1 MRFRSFRF
9 AFRSPFG
16 VKLPA
21 NHRFWFALKG
31 RNQPTGPQHVTFGNS
46 APYRSASVVLALA
59 LGALTGLAPDRAS
72 AHSML
77 LIEADSGRVLFQ
89 ENAGHPWYPASV
101 TKVMTAYV
109 TLKAVKAGRISLD
122 TLITISPNAA
132 AQAPT
137 KMGFRAG
144 SQITVDNALKT
155 IMVKSANDMSVA
167 LAEGVAGSIA
177 AFAEEMNQ
185 AARRLGMTQTTYVN
199 PNGLPADEQITSA
212 RDQAILAR
220 AIYNELPEYEMY
232 WRISA
237 IKYGKRI
244 MRNYNSLLGRYP
256 GTDGLKTGFICASGF
271 NVVVSAK
278 RNGRRLI
285 AVMLGA
291 PSGGVRA
298 VKVAQ
303 MLERGFSTGGFSWLS
318 PSGTV
323 ENIRSIEA
331 PPPNLRDEICGRKRK
346 RPAAESEDLEDE
358 ADVQATLPPG
368 VDPNSPQAVMLS
380 SLHTANTKPSAL
392 LGDYSAPTP
401 PIEIFLGA
409 TKGSVPVQEPQ
420 VAARKSKKKKN
431 IAVAPA
437 AATIPAG
444 ASAAAPAPVT
454 RTAKPAAPGFAA
466 TPNAPSAGAF
476 SPASAQPAAGAKPA
490 PKASSTATQAATSQP
505 PAKKKAAKKTS
516 DGTTAEATAKPPAAR
531 PAAQPAAR

>member
-1 MRFRSFRF
+1 
-9 AFRSPFG
+9 
-16 VKLPA
+16 
-21 NHRFWFALKG
+21 
-31 RNQPTGPQHVTFGNS
+31 VTFGHS
-46 APYRSASVVLALA
+46 APFRAAPVAFALA
-59 LGALTGLAPDRAS
+59 VSAFAALSADRAS

-77 LIEADSGRVLFQ
+77 LIEADTGRILHN
-89 ENAGHPWYPASV
+89 ENGAHPWYPASV

-122 TLITISPNAA
+122 TLITVSPNAA

-137 KMGFRAG
+137 KMGFKVG

-155 IMVKSANDMSVA
+155 IMVKSANDMSVT
-167 LAEGVAGSIA
+167 LAEGVSGSIA
-177 AFAEEMNQ
+177 AFAEEMNK
-185 AARRLGMTQTTYVN
+185 AAARLGMTQTTYVN
-199 PNGLPADEQITSA
+199 PNGLPADEQVTSA

-303 MLERGFSTGGFSWLS
+303 MLERGFSTGGFSWLA
-318 PSGTV
+318 PSMGTV
-323 ENIRSIEA
+323 DTLRPIDA
-331 PPPNLRDEICGRKRK
+331 APPNLRDEICGKKRK

-358 ADVQATLPPG
+358 ADAQASLPPG
-368 VDPNSPQAVMLS
+368 IDPNSPQAVMLS
-380 SLHTANTKPSAL
+380 NLRAANTKPSSL
-392 LGDYSAPTP
+392 LGDYTP
-401 PIEIFLGA
+401 PSPTIEVFLGA
-409 TKGSVPVQEPQ
+409 TKGSVPVQEQQ
-420 VAARKSKKKKN
+420 VAGKKSKKKKN
-431 IAVAPA
+431 V
-437 AATIPAG
+437 
-444 ASAAAPAPVT
+444 AAAPAAPAPAVGGGTLAQPAPAT
-454 RTAKPAAPGFAA
+454 RGTLPAAPAQGFAA
-466 TPNAPSAGAF
+466 TPNAPRPGAF
-476 SPASAQPAAGAKPA
+476 TPTSAAAGQPAAKPA
-490 PKASSTATQAATSQP
+490 AKSAAPKTAAAPAAPAASSTQAAAPQQ
-505 PAKKKAAKKTS
+505 PAKKKAAKKKP
-516 DGTTAEATAKPPAAR
+516 DPTAEATAKPPAPK
-531 PAAQPAAR
+531 PAQQPAAR

>member
-1 MRFRSFRF
+1 MRW
-9 AFRSPFG
+9 AE
-16 VKLPA
+16 PA
-21 NHRFWFALKG
+21 S
-31 RNQPTGPQHVTFGNS
+31 GPQLVILGNS
-46 APYRSASVVLALA
+46 ALFRATPVAIALVLGSLAALPS
-59 LGALTGLAPDRAS
+59 GRAS

-77 LIEADSGRVLFQ
+77 LIEADTGRILHN
-89 ENAGHPWYPASV
+89 ENGAHPWYPASV

-144 SQITVDNALKT
+144 AQITVDNALKT
-155 IMVKSANDMSVA
+155 IMVKSANDMSVT
-167 LAEGVAGSIA
+167 LAEGVSGSIA

-185 AARRLGMTQTTYVN
+185 AAARLGMTQTTYVN
-199 PNGLPADEQITSA
+199 PNGLPADGQVTSA

-220 AIYNELPEYEMY
+220 AIYTELPEYELY

-256 GTDGLKTGFICASGF
+256 GTDGLKTGFICSSGF

-303 MLERGFSTGGFSWLS
+303 MLERGFSTGGFSWLA
-318 PSGTV
+318 PSLGTV
-323 ENIRSIEA
+323 DTLRPIEA
-331 PPPNLRDEICGRKRK
+331 APPDLRDQICGKRRK
-346 RPAAESEDLEDE
+346 RPAAESEDLEDD
-358 ADVQATLPPG
+358 ADVQASLPPG
-368 VDPNSPQAVMLS
+368 MDPSSPQAVMLS
-380 SLHTANTKPSAL
+380 SLRTANTKPSAL
-392 LGDYSAPTP
+392 LGDYTP
-401 PIEIFLGA
+401 PSPTIEVFLGP

-420 VAARKSKKKKN
+420 VAGKKSKKKKN
-431 IAVAPA
+431 VA
-437 AATIPAG
+437 AAP
-444 ASAAAPAPVT
+444 AAAPAPSVGATLTQPGTAT
-454 RTAKPAAPGFAA
+454 RSAAPAQGFAA
-466 TPNAPSAGAF
+466 TPNAPRPGAF
-476 SPASAQPAAGAKPA
+476 TPASATPQPAARTAAKPA
-490 PKASSTATQAATSQP
+490 PAPQAAAAAQQ
-505 PAKKKAAKKTS
+505 PAKKKAAKKKP
-516 DGTTAEATAKPPAAR
+516 DPTAEATAKPSRAAPTAAPAAR
-531 PAAQPAAR
+531 